1 MSYFSRLTDIVTCNI
16 SDMLRREDDPKGAIR
31 RIIEE
36 MEEGLGGARRSVATA
51 AASVERLK
59 GEIGEHDRRV
69 EQWVAQ
75 AKAELAAGREN
86 AARTA
91 LMRKGET
98 EDLIAGLRQQ
108 LAAAQ
113 ATQEHLTTTLRALEA
128 RLTEAR
134 RTMQEV
140 EVGTES
146 ALADAEPAPAPLD
159 ADRAR
164 QVEAELEALRR
175 SLGAS

>member
-16 SDMLRREDDPKGAIR
+16 CDMLRREDDPKSAIR

-51 AASVERLK
+51 GASVERLE
-59 GEIGEHDRRV
+59 GEIAESTKRV
-69 EQWVAQ
+69 EHWVSQ
-75 AKAELAAGREN
+75 ARAELTAGREN

-91 LMRKGET
+91 LLRKRET

-113 ATQEHLTTTLRALEA
+113 ATREHLSTTLRALEA

-140 EVGTES
+140 EVGTE
-146 ALADAEPAPAPLD
+146 AVVAEAEPQPEPVD

-175 SLGAS
+175 SLGQT